1 MNRNFVH
8 LAFSLMMA
16 ISHGMMA
23 QDAPYYVQVN
33 NFEELKAYFRYD
45 GSKPVIISGH
55 RGGMLPGYPENSI
68 EAMEKTLT
76 ILPSF
81 FEIDPRLTK
90 DSVMVLMHDATLDRT
105 TTFSGNLSEF
115 TYDQLKLAKLKDRQG
130 NITDYGIPTLKEVLE
145 WGKNRTIFNLDNKGI
160 PWKDYVAL
168 LKTNAYP
175 NIVLSVR
182 SMEEALYYHERLDKV
197 MFCIAIKNQGDLEA
211 FKKTGIPFDRLIA
224 YVGYTMVP
232 EHQKVYQHLRDQG
245 SMIFISIHPT
255 QDKRKTELERVKGYA
270 EELIKK
276 PDIIETDYPAL
287 FVNTKNNNDN

>member
-1 MNRNFVH
+1 MNRNFGL
-8 LAFSLMMA
+8 LAFLLLMA
-16 ISHGMMA
+16 IPLGMLA
-23 QDAPYYVQVN
+23 QDAPYYIQVN
-33 NFEELKAYFRYD
+33 NFEELKAYFKYD

-90 DSVMVLMHDATLDRT
+90 DSVMVLMHDVTLDRT
-105 TTFSGNLSEF
+105 TNFSGNLSEF
-115 TYDQLKLAKLKDRQG
+115 TYDQLRLAKLKDRQG
-130 NITDYGIPTLKEVLE
+130 NITDYGIPTLKEALE
-145 WGKNRTIFNLDNKGI
+145 WGKTRTIFNLDNKGI

-211 FKKTGIPFDRLIA
+211 FKKTGIPFNRLIA
-224 YVGYTMVP
+224 YVGYTMVA
-232 EHQKVYQHLRDQG
+232 EHQEVYRYLRDQG

-255 QDKRKTELERVKGYA
+255 QDKRKTELEKVKGYA

-287 FVNTKNNNDN
+287 FGNTKKQ